1 MMLKSNLFVIFWV
14 VIVLVLLLFSLMFRN
29 FATAIVAQVEPV
41 KKAVSYQKAVRILEI
56 YVLPGQKIQPGDKLV
71 KVEKQDLLLE
81 IERKKNQLEIQR
93 IEIAAAKNEIQEKLK
108 SIDFDKDIQ
117 LNKIQVDIDRVTLL
131 VENNKKLSS
140 QFGALTG
147 YSDTITDAGKSYYE
161 LEMENLLSKK
171 KEIIQIA
178 EQDRN
183 SANASYDEEM
193 RAMLIKEQESEVELT
208 SLMDEE
214 KQLISYSDYSGT
226 IGTVNVQTGELLTP
240 YTTILSIYEDNPT
253 VIKAVMNENYKY
265 EVSVGQ
271 KVRVE
276 SNNRKYKIDGE
287 ITEIGSRIIEYP
299 SRLQTYRDIPMY
311 GRELFIKIPEEN
323 KFLSGERVFVS
334 IEH

>member
-1 MMLKSNLFVIFWV
+1 MLKRNLFVIFWV
-14 VIVLVLLLFSLMFRN
+14 IVVVVLLLFSVVFRN
-29 FATAIVAQVEPV
+29 YETAIVAQVEPV

-93 IEIAAAKNEIQEKLK
+93 IEIEAAKSRIQEKLK
-108 SIDFDKDIQ
+108 SIEFGKTME
-117 LNKIQVDIDRVTLL
+117 LNKIQAEIDRANLTI
-131 VENNKKLSS
+131 ENNKKLTS

-147 YSDTITDAGKSYYE
+147 YSDSISNTGKSYYE
-161 LEMENLLSKK
+161 MELENLMAEKN
-171 KEIIQIA
+171 EIIQKA
-178 EQDRN
+178 EQDRLN
-183 SANASYDEEM
+183 ANASYSEEM
-193 RAMLIKEQESEVELT
+193 RAMLIKEKESQAELT
-208 SLMDEE
+208 SLMEEE
-214 KQLISYSDYSGT
+214 KQLISFSDYNGT

-240 YTTILSIYEDNPT
+240 YTTILSIYEDKPT

-265 EVSVGQ
+265 EIIVGQ
-271 KVRVE
+271 MVEVE
-276 SNNRKYKIDGE
+276 STNRKYKIDGE

-311 GRELFIKIPEEN
+311 GRELFIKIPAEN
-323 KFLSGERVFVS
+323 KFLSGERVFVT

>member
-1 MMLKSNLFVIFWV
+1 MLKRNLFVIFWV
-14 VIVLVLLLFSLMFRN
+14 IVVVVLLLFSVVFRN
-29 FATAIVAQVEPV
+29 YETAIVAQVEPV

-93 IEIAAAKNEIQEKLK
+93 IEIEATKSRIQEKLK
-108 SIDFDKDIQ
+108 SIEFGKTME
-117 LNKIQVDIDRVTLL
+117 LNKIQAEIDRANLTI
-131 VENNKKLSS
+131 ENNKKLTS

-147 YSDTITDAGKSYYE
+147 YSDSISNTGKSYYE
-161 LEMENLLSKK
+161 MELENLMAEKN
-171 KEIIQIA
+171 EIIQKA
-178 EQDRN
+178 EQDRLN
-183 SANASYDEEM
+183 ANASYSEEM
-193 RAMLIKEQESEVELT
+193 RAMLIKEKESQAELT
-208 SLMDEE
+208 SLMEEE
-214 KQLISYSDYSGT
+214 KQLISFSDYNGT

-240 YTTILSIYEDNPT
+240 YTTILSIYEDKPT

-265 EVSVGQ
+265 EIIVGQ
-271 KVRVE
+271 MVEVE
-276 SNNRKYKIDGE
+276 STNRKYKIDGE

-311 GRELFIKIPEEN
+311 GRELFIKIPAEN
-323 KFLSGERVFVS
+323 KFLSGERVFVT